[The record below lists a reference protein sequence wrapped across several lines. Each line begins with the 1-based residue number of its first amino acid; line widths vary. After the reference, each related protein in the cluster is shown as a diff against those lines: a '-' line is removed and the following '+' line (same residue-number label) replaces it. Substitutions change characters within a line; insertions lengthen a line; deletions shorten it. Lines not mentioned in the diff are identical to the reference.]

1 MNINQIME
9 TVKMLEDEKL
19 DIRTLTMGI
28 SLLDCCDSDGK
39 RARARIYEKIM
50 RLAGNLVKVGDDL
63 ALEYGVPIIN
73 KRISVT
79 PISLI
84 AGASKD
90 ENYVEYAIMLD
101 KIANELGINFIG
113 GFSALIH
120 KGYTT
125 GDHRLISSI
134 PEAMRVT
141 ERVCSSVSVASSK
154 VGINMDGVREMG
166 QVIKEAARLTADRDG
181 LGCEIGRAHV

>member
-9 TVKMLEDEKL
+9 TVKMLDDEKL

-28 SLLDCCDSDGK
+28 SLLDCCDFDGK
-39 RARARIYEKIM
+39 KSRARIYDKIM
-50 RLAGNLVKVGDDL
+50 RLAGNLVKVGEDL
-63 ALEYGVPIIN
+63 ELEYGVPIIN

-84 AGASKD
+84 AGASQD

-101 KIANELGINFIG
+101 KVAKELGINFIG
-113 GFSALIH
+113 GFSALIQ

-141 ERVCSSVSVASSK
+141 ERVCSSVCVASSK

-166 QVIKEAARLTADRDG
+166 QIVKETARLK
-181 LGCEIGRAHV
+181 IGRAHV